1 MYRPFVRNTI
11 IVVAMFFITYALADS
26 INNYN
31 ALGIFLALG
40 SLGALWVCI
49 YLVSKLTQSVE
60 EEEY

>member
-1 MYRPFVRNTI
+1 MYRPFLRNSI
-11 IVVAMFFITYALADS
+11 ILVVLFFITYALADS

-49 YLVSKLTQSVE
+49 YLVNQLTQSAE
-60 EEEY
+60 EEEV

>member
-1 MYRPFVRNTI
+1 
-11 IVVAMFFITYALADS
+11 MFFITYALADS

-49 YLVSKLTQSVE
+49 YLVNQLTQNVEVE